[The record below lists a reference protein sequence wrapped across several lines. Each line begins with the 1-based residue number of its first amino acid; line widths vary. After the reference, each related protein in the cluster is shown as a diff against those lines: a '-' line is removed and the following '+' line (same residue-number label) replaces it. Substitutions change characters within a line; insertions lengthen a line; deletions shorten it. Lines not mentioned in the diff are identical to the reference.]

1 MRKFIIIA
9 ILFMSLIEVISS
21 EEDIESIYLKIQD
34 SFRNNNFSNLER
46 FFPADRKIYFF
57 IPQLIDKNR
66 YFTAQQ
72 LHFIL
77 KDMESNI
84 TTQEFI
90 FEKRAENSGKNSLRK
105 ARWKFKKEG
114 ELFSITLFFNLAYI
128 NDEWKIIEIKIS

>member
-1 MRKFIIIA
+1 MKKLIIIA
-9 ILFMSLIEVISS
+9 VLMISLINLVSS
-21 EEDIESIYLKIQD
+21 EENIESIYSKIRD
-34 SFRNNNFSNLER
+34 SFINNNFSGLEK

-66 YFTAQQ
+66 YFTSQQ

-77 KDMESNI
+77 KDMENNI
-84 TTQEFI
+84 TTEEFI
-90 FEKRAENSGKNSLRK
+90 FEKRAENSGKNSIRK
-105 ARWKFKKEG
+105 ARWKFKKDG

>member
-1 MRKFIIIA
+1 MKKLIIIGFL
-9 ILFMSLIEVISS
+9 IISLIDLVSA
-21 EEDIESIYLKIQD
+21 EENIESIYSQIRD
-34 SFRNNNFSNLER
+34 SFINNNFSGLEK

-66 YFTAQQ
+66 YFTSQQ

-77 KDMESNI
+77 KDMENNI
-84 TTQEFI
+84 TTEEFI
-90 FEKRAENSGKNSLRK
+90 FEKRAENSGKNSIRK
-105 ARWKFKKEG
+105 ARWKFKKDG